1 MDKCSICQK
10 VAEYKVSQVSVAD
23 MQVETIQVT
32 GAATASGNI
41 TMTITSANMTG
52 SPLAVVIAI
61 VDLDAVGVVA
71 SKIAAALELKVA
83 IKEIFTVSVATDTVT
98 LTAKITEVDD
108 GTLGFGFVD
117 TDTTGVTCGAST
129 SAADASAPLLATAV
143 DFCLPHMINAVTKNN
158 QSFNTTK
165 RTYTRE
171 KEIMFGTDGYINPD
185 D

>member
-98 LTAKITEVDD
+98 LTEVDD

-129 SAADASAPLLATAV
+129 SAADASAPLLAAAV

-165 RTYTRE
+165 RIYTRE
-171 KEIMFGTDGYINPD
+171 KEIMSGTDGYINPD
-185 D
+185 DDA